1 VLGSFFVPG
10 CLFDKKIPRG
20 VNQSMSLFMFIFKH
34 GDIKTYQKDNVNS
47 KYQNDMK

>member
-1 VLGSFFVPG
+1 
-10 CLFDKKIPRG
+10 
-20 VNQSMSLFMFIFKH
+20 MFIFKH